1 MLHPTRPLMARPS
14 DTPRWGVIG
23 VCVRLATRCVVRGTQ
38 TMIMP
43 RRRPV
48 SAVAGLV
55 AIALVA
61 SCSGPGAPGGGVSV
75 NHSPPMQAPPQ
86 VQPNPDHIK
95 TLTVVLDNMTKNY
108 AQYADSS
115 PGPQDIVAY
124 HIGDLWKKGI
134 DGTGTTIALVE
145 GWDDPQINDV
155 IKKFDQ
161 EYGLPDP
168 EIQTIY
174 PSGNGHLPAQCP
186 PGMVALGSYGS
197 CEAWH
202 SELELDVEAAHLI
215 APYAKILITATPADS
230 EITDDA
236 ASQVAPPEMMQ
247 ALEYIGK
254 NHLADAISIS
264 DGTGESTYSYGKA
277 EITAQDPGPLSAAA
291 AGIPVMVAT
300 GDCGVVQNLAAASAQ
315 CGNTTKTPDTAAWDD
330 SPWVTAV
337 GGSVPNI
344 DTSGRRLGPDPL
356 WDRGKFS
363 EGAGYSA
370 VYPRPAYQDR
380 VGSLTR
386 SVPDITMDAQNGT
399 SEAAPLFAGVL
410 ALAAQLNHGSVGPIN
425 KVLYDVMGP
434 RATAAGIADVGT
446 GNNSVPAGPVAIP
459 GFAAGP
465 GFDVASGWGTID
477 ASRFVPELVA
487 AIRSHNGP
495 DSQQR
500 QAADALAR
508 LQHSIALTG
517 NGGSTYV
524 LAAGF
529 LPQHPVEL
537 DIDGNHV
544 ATITANTLGSVSYA
558 VDPALLKLPRGAHTV
573 TLKSML
579 LTATTNF
586 QTG

>member
-1 MLHPTRPLMARPS
+1 MTGSPARM
-14 DTPRWGVIG
+14 V
-23 VCVRLATRCVVRGTQ
+23 
-38 TMIMP
+38 
-43 RRRPV
+43 RRRAA
-48 SAVAGLV
+48 SAVGGLV
-55 AIALVA
+55 AIAFVA
-61 SCSGPGAPGGGVSV
+61 SCSGVGTPGGPAGAHS
-75 NHSPPMQAPPQ
+75 SPPTQAPPQ
-86 VQPNPDHIK
+86 VQPNPDHVK
-95 TLTVVLDNMTKNY
+95 TLTTVLDNMTKNY
-108 AQYADSS
+108 AQDAESS
-115 PGPQDIVAY
+115 PGPQDIVDY
-124 HIGDLWKKGI
+124 NIGDLWKKGI

-161 EYGLPDP
+161 KYGLPDP

-247 ALEYIGK
+247 ALEYIGR

-277 EITAQDPGPLSAAA
+277 EITAQDPGLLSAAA
-291 AGIPVMVAT
+291 AGIPVLVAT
-300 GDCGVVQNLAAASAQ
+300 GDCGVVQNLAVASAQ
-315 CGNTTKTPDTAAWDD
+315 CANTTKTPDTGTWDD

-356 WDRGKFS
+356 WAQGKFS

-370 VYPRPAYQDR
+370 VYPRPDYQAR
-380 VGSLTR
+380 VGTLPR

-410 ALAAQLNHGSVGPIN
+410 ALAAQLNHGSVGSIN
-425 KVLYDVMGP
+425 KVLYEVMGP
-434 RATAAGIADVGT
+434 RATSAGIADVLS
-446 GNNSVPAGPVAIP
+446 GNNSVPAEPVAIP

-477 ASRFVPELVA
+477 ASKFVPDLVA
-487 AIRSHNGP
+487 AVRAHNGP
-495 DSQQR
+495 DSLQR

-508 LQHSIALTG
+508 LQHSIDVTA
-517 NGGSTYV
+517 NGDSTYL

-537 DIDGNHV
+537 DIDGKHV

-558 VDPALLKLPRGAHTV
+558 VDPALVKLTRGAHTL

-579 LTATTNF
+579 LTATADF

>member
-1 MLHPTRPLMARPS
+1 MHANRPA
-14 DTPRWGVIG
+14 G
-23 VCVRLATRCVVRGTQ
+23 A
-38 TMIMP
+38 
-43 RRRPV
+43 
-48 SAVAGLV
+48 AAGLV
-55 AIALVA
+55 AIAFVA
-61 SCSGPGAPGGGVSV
+61 SCSGVGAPGGPAGPSA
-75 NHSPPMQAPPQ
+75 PQAAPQ
-86 VQPNPDHIK
+86 VQPNPDHVK
-95 TLTVVLDNMTKNY
+95 KLTAVLDNMTKNY
-108 AQYADSS
+108 AQYAESS
-115 PGPQDIVAY
+115 PGPQDIIGY
-124 HIGDLWKKGI
+124 NIGDLWKKGI

-186 PGMVALGSYGS
+186 PGMVGLGSYGS
-197 CEAWH
+197 CDAWH
-202 SELELDVEAAHLI
+202 RELELDVETAHLI

-254 NHLADAISIS
+254 SHLADAVSIS

-277 EITAQDPGPLSAAA
+277 EITAQDPGLLSAAA
-291 AGIPVMVAT
+291 AGIPVVEAT
-300 GDCGVVQNLAAASAQ
+300 GDCGVVQNLAVANAQ
-315 CGNTTKTPDTAAWDD
+315 CGKTTQTPDTAAWND

-337 GGSVPNI
+337 GGSVPNL
-344 DTSGRRLGPDPL
+344 DTTGRRLGPDPL
-356 WDRGKFS
+356 WGSGEFS

-370 VYPRPAYQDR
+370 VYPRPGYQDR

-386 SVPDITMDAQNGT
+386 SVPDITMDAQSGT

-425 KVLYDVMGP
+425 KVLYNVVGP
-434 RATAAGIADVGT
+434 RGAAAGIADVVSGS
-446 GNNSVPAGPVAIP
+446 NSVPTGSGYIP
-459 GFAAGP
+459 GFAAGT

-477 ASRFVPELVA
+477 ASKFVPELVA
-487 AIRSHNGP
+487 AVRAQHGP
-495 DSQQR
+495 DSQQHE
-500 QAADALAR
+500 AADALAR
-508 LQHSIALTG
+508 LQHSIALTA
-517 NGGSTYV
+517 NGGSTYL

-529 LPQHPVEL
+529 LPQHPVEVQ
-537 DIDGNHV
+537 IDGNHV
-544 ATITANTLGSVSYA
+544 ATLTANTLGSVSYA
-558 VDPALLKLPRGAHTV
+558 VDPGLLKLPRGAHTL

-579 LTATTNF
+579 LTATANF
-586 QTG
+586 QSG

>member
-1 MLHPTRPLMARPS
+1 
-14 DTPRWGVIG
+14 
-23 VCVRLATRCVVRGTQ
+23 
-38 TMIMP
+38 MP
-43 RRRPV
+43 RRGPAR
-48 SAVAGLV
+48 AVAGLV
-55 AIALVA
+55 AVTLVA
-61 SCSGPGAPGGGVSV
+61 SCGGAGVPGSPAGPSSSAQS
-75 NHSPPMQAPPQ
+75 QPPQ
-86 VQPNPDHIK
+86 VQPNPDHVK
-95 TLTVVLDNMTKNY
+95 TLTAVLDNMTRNY
-108 AQYADSS
+108 AHYAEST
-115 PGPQDIVAY
+115 PGPQDIVDY
-124 HIGDLWKKGI
+124 NIGDLWKKGI
-134 DGTGTTIALVE
+134 DGTGTTIALIE

-155 IKKFDQ
+155 IKTFDQ
-161 EYGLPDP
+161 KYGLPDP

-197 CEAWH
+197 CESWK
-202 SELELDVEAAHLI
+202 SELELDVATAHLI

-247 ALEYIGK
+247 GLEYIAQ

-277 EITAQDPGPLSAAA
+277 EITAQDPGLLSAAA

-300 GDCGVVQNLAAASAQ
+300 GDCGVVQNLAVASAQ

-330 SPWVTAV
+330 SPWVTAM
-337 GGSVPNI
+337 GGSVPNV
-344 DTSGRRLGPDPL
+344 DTAGRRLGPDPL
-356 WDRGKFS
+356 WAQGRFS

-370 VYPRPAYQDR
+370 VYPRPVYQNR
-380 VGSLTR
+380 VNSLTR

-399 SEAAPLFAGVL
+399 SEAAPMFAGVL

-425 KVLYDVMGP
+425 KMLYDVLGP
-434 RATAAGIADVGT
+434 RGAPAGIADVVT
-446 GNNSVPAGPVAIP
+446 GNNSVPAGTASIP
-459 GFAAGP
+459 GFAAGT

-477 ASRFVPELVA
+477 ASRFVLELVA
-487 AIRSHNGP
+487 AIRAHNGP
-495 DSQQR
+495 DSLQH
-500 QAADALAR
+500 QAADALTR
-508 LQHSIALTG
+508 LQHSIALTARG
-517 NGGSTYV
+517 DSTYL

-537 DIDGNHV
+537 DIDGHQL

-558 VDPALLKLPRGAHTV
+558 VDPALLKLPQGRHKL

-586 QTG
+586 PPA

>member
-1 MLHPTRPLMARPS
+1 MHANRPA
-14 DTPRWGVIG
+14 G
-23 VCVRLATRCVVRGTQ
+23 A
-38 TMIMP
+38 
-43 RRRPV
+43 
-48 SAVAGLV
+48 AAGLV
-55 AIALVA
+55 AIAFVA
-61 SCSGPGAPGGGVSV
+61 SCSGVGAPGGPAGA
-75 NHSPPMQAPPQ
+75 PTPLQAAPQ
-86 VQPNPDHIK
+86 VQPNPDHVK
-95 TLTVVLDNMTKNY
+95 KLTTVLDNMTKNY
-108 AQYADSS
+108 AQYAESS
-115 PGPQDIVAY
+115 PGPQDIIGY
-124 HIGDLWKKGI
+124 NIGDLWKKGI

-186 PGMVALGSYGS
+186 PGMVGLGSYGS

-202 SELELDVEAAHLI
+202 RELELDVETAHLI

-277 EITAQDPGPLSAAA
+277 EITAQDPGLLSAAA
-291 AGIPVMVAT
+291 AGIPVVEAT
-300 GDCGVVQNLAAASAQ
+300 GDCGVVQNLAVANAQ
-315 CGNTTKTPDTAAWDD
+315 CGKTTQTPDTAAWND

-337 GGSVPNI
+337 GGSVPNL
-344 DTSGRRLGPDPL
+344 DTTGRRLGPDPL
-356 WDRGKFS
+356 WGTGSKFS

-370 VYPRPAYQDR
+370 VYPRPGYQDR

-386 SVPDITMDAQNGT
+386 SVPDITMDAQSGT

-425 KVLYDVMGP
+425 KVLYNVVGP
-434 RATAAGIADVGT
+434 RGAAAGIADVVS
-446 GNNSVPAGPVAIP
+446 GNNSVPTGTGYIP
-459 GFAAGP
+459 GFAAGT

-477 ASRFVPELVA
+477 ASKFVPELVA
-487 AIRSHNGP
+487 AIRAQYGP
-495 DSQQR
+495 DSQQHE
-500 QAADALAR
+500 AADALAR
-508 LQHSIALTG
+508 LQHSIALTA
-517 NGGSTYV
+517 NGGTTYL
-524 LAAGF
+524 LAGGF
-529 LPQHPVEL
+529 LPQHPVEVQ
-537 DIDGNHV
+537 IDGNHV
-544 ATITANTLGSVSYA
+544 ATLTANTLGSVSYA
-558 VDPALLKLPRGAHTV
+558 VDPALLKLPRGAHTL

-579 LTATTNF
+579 LTATANF
-586 QTG
+586 QSG

>member
-1 MLHPTRPLMARPS
+1 
-14 DTPRWGVIG
+14 VIM
-23 VCVRLATRCVVRGTQ
+23 R
-38 TMIMP
+38 
-43 RRRPV
+43 RRRPA
-48 SAVAGLV
+48 SAAAGLL
-55 AIALVA
+55 AIAFVA
-61 SCSGPGAPGGGVSV
+61 SCNGVGAPGGPAGP
-75 NHSPPMQAPPQ
+75 HTPPQAAPQ
-86 VQPNPDHIK
+86 VQPNPDHVK
-95 TLTVVLDNMTKNY
+95 KLTAVLDNMTKNY
-108 AQYADSS
+108 AQYAESS
-115 PGPQDIVAY
+115 PGPQDILAY
-124 HIGDLWKKGI
+124 NIGDLWKKGI

-145 GWDDPQINDV
+145 GWEDPQINDV

-230 EITDDA
+230 EISDDA

-277 EITAQDPGPLSAAA
+277 EITAQEPGLLSAAA
-291 AGIPVMVAT
+291 AGIPVAEAT
-300 GDCGVVQNLAAASAQ
+300 GDCGVVQNLAVANAQ
-315 CGNTTKTPDTAAWDD
+315 CGNTTQTPDTAAWND
-330 SPWVTAV
+330 SPWVTAM
-337 GGSVPNI
+337 GGSVPNL
-344 DTSGRRLGPDPL
+344 DTTGRRLGPDPL
-356 WDRGKFS
+356 WGHGTFS
-363 EGAGYSA
+363 EGGGYSA

-386 SVPDITMDAQNGT
+386 SVPDITMDAQSGT

-434 RATAAGIADVGT
+434 RGSSAGIADVVS
-446 GNNSVPAGPVAIP
+446 GNNSVPTGTGTIAGFVA
-459 GFAAGP
+459 GT

-487 AIRSHNGP
+487 AVRAHNGA

-500 QAADALAR
+500 EAADALAR
-508 LQHSIALTG
+508 LQHSIALTA

-524 LAAGF
+524 LAEGF
-529 LPQHPVEL
+529 LPRHPVEL
-537 DIDGNHV
+537 EIDGNHV
-544 ATITANTLGSVSYA
+544 ATLTANTLGSVSYA
-558 VDPALLKLPRGAHTV
+558 VDPAPAKLPRGAHTL

-579 LTATTNF
+579 LTATANF
-586 QTG
+586 PSG

>member
-1 MLHPTRPLMARPS
+1 
-14 DTPRWGVIG
+14 
-23 VCVRLATRCVVRGTQ
+23 
-38 TMIMP
+38 
-43 RRRPV
+43 
-48 SAVAGLV
+48 
-55 AIALVA
+55 
-61 SCSGPGAPGGGVSV
+61 
-75 NHSPPMQAPPQ
+75 MQAPPQ
-86 VQPNPDHIK
+86 VQPNPDHVK
-95 TLTVVLDNMTKNY
+95 TLTAVLDNMTKNY
-108 AQYADSS
+108 AQYAESS

-124 HIGDLWKKGI
+124 NIGDLWKKGI

-277 EITAQDPGPLSAAA
+277 EIIAQDPGLLSAAA

-300 GDCGVVQNLAAASAQ
+300 GDCGVVQNLAVASAQ

-337 GGSVPNI
+337 GGSVPNV

-356 WDRGKFS
+356 WNRGKFS

-386 SVPDITMDAQNGT
+386 SVPDITLDAQNGT

-425 KVLYDVMGP
+425 KVLYEVMGP
-434 RATAAGIADVGT
+434 RATSAGIADVVT
-446 GNNSVPAGPVAIP
+446 GNNSVPAEPVAIP
-459 GFAAGP
+459 GFAAGT

-477 ASRFVPELVA
+477 ASRFVPELVG
-487 AIRSHNGP
+487 AIRAHNGP
-495 DSQQR
+495 DSLQH

-517 NGGSTYV
+517 NGGSTYL

-558 VDPALLKLPRGAHTV
+558 VDPALLKLSRGAHTL

>member
-1 MLHPTRPLMARPS
+1 MLHATRPTTRPTRLPPA
-14 DTPRWGVIG
+14 
-23 VCVRLATRCVVRGTQ
+23 
-38 TMIMP
+38 
-43 RRRPV
+43 V

-55 AIALVA
+55 AITLVA
-61 SCSGPGAPGGGVSV
+61 SCSGAGAPGGPTGVNS
-75 NHSPPMQAPPQ
+75 SPPMHAAPQ
-86 VQPNPDHIK
+86 VQPNPDHVK
-95 TLTVVLDNMTKNY
+95 TLTAVLDNMTKNY
-108 AQYADSS
+108 AQYAESS

-124 HIGDLWKKGI
+124 NIGDLWKKGI

-277 EITAQDPGPLSAAA
+277 EVIAQDPGLLSAAA

-300 GDCGVVQNLAAASAQ
+300 GDCGVVQNLAVASSQ

-337 GGSVPNI
+337 GGSVPNV
-344 DTSGRRLGPDPL
+344 DTSGRRLGPDPV
-356 WDRGKFS
+356 WNRGRFS

-386 SVPDITMDAQNGT
+386 SVPDITLDAQNGT

-425 KVLYDVMGP
+425 KVLYEVMGP
-434 RATAAGIADVGT
+434 RATAAGIADVVT
-446 GNNSVPAGPVAIP
+446 GNNSVPAEPVAIP
-459 GFAAGP
+459 GFAAGA

-487 AIRSHNGP
+487 EIRAHNGP
-495 DSQQR
+495 DSLQH
-500 QAADALAR
+500 QAAEALAR

-517 NGGSTYV
+517 NGGSPYL

-558 VDPALLKLPRGAHTV
+558 VDPALLKLPPGAHTL

-579 LTATTNF
+579 LTEATNF

>member
-1 MLHPTRPLMARPS
+1 MPQFGWWRPIAP
-14 DTPRWGVIG
+14 
-23 VCVRLATRCVVRGTQ
+23 A
-38 TMIMP
+38 
-43 RRRPV
+43 
-48 SAVAGLV
+48 LV
-55 AIALVA
+55 AIAFAA
-61 SCSGPGAPGGGVSV
+61 SCSGSGVPNGTNSSPAP
-75 NHSPPMQAPPQ
+75 QALPK
-86 VQPNPDHIK
+86 VQPNPDHVK
-95 TLTVVLDNMTKNY
+95 TLTAVLDNMTRKY
-108 AQYADSS
+108 AQYAESS
-115 PGPQDIVAY
+115 PGPQDIVTY
-124 HIGDLWKKGI
+124 NIGELWKKGI

-145 GWDDPQINDV
+145 GWDDPEINDV
-155 IKKFDQ
+155 LKKFDQ
-161 EYGLPDP
+161 DYGLPDP

-174 PSGNGHLPAQCP
+174 PSGNGHLPAKCP

-247 ALEYIGK
+247 ALEYIGS

-277 EITAQDPGPLSAAA
+277 EITAQDPGLLAAAA
-291 AGIPVMVAT
+291 AGIPVLVAT
-300 GDCGVVQNLAAASAQ
+300 GDCGVVQNLAVASAQ
-315 CGNTTKTPDTAAWDD
+315 CGNTTTTPDTGTWDD

-337 GGSVPNI
+337 GGSVPNV

-356 WDRGKFS
+356 WAQGKFS

-380 VGSLTR
+380 VSSVTHGVMR

-425 KVLYDVMGP
+425 KVLYDVLGP
-434 RATAAGIADVGT
+434 RATAGGIADVVT
-446 GNNSVPAGPVAIP
+446 GNNSVPTGTGTIP
-459 GFAAGP
+459 GFTAGT

-477 ASRFVPELVA
+477 ASRFVPELVRA
-487 AIRSHNGP
+487 VRSHNGA
-495 DSQQR
+495 DALQH
-500 QAADALAR
+500 QAADALAG
-508 LQHSIALTG
+508 LQHSIALTVDG
-517 NGGSTYV
+517 DSTYL
-524 LAAGF
+524 LAPGF

-537 DIDGNHV
+537 DVDGNHV

-558 VDPALLKLPRGAHTV
+558 LDPALFKLPQRTHTV
-573 TLKSML
+573 TLRSML
-579 LTATTNF
+579 LTATANF
-586 QTG
+586 PKG

>member
-1 MLHPTRPLMARPS
+1 MS
-14 DTPRWGVIG
+14 
-23 VCVRLATRCVVRGTQ
+23 
-38 TMIMP
+38 
-43 RRRPV
+43 
-48 SAVAGLV
+48 
-55 AIALVA
+55 
-61 SCSGPGAPGGGVSV
+61 SCSGAGITGSPAGANS
-75 NHSPPMQAPPQ
+75 SPPPQ
-86 VQPNPDHIK
+86 VQANPDHVK
-95 TLTVVLDNMTKNY
+95 KLTAVLDNMTKNY
-108 AQYADSS
+108 PQYADSS
-115 PGPQDIVAY
+115 PGPQDIVDY
-124 HIGDLWKKGI
+124 NIGDLWKKGI

-155 IKKFDQ
+155 IKEFDQ

-202 SELELDVEAAHLI
+202 NELELDVKAAHLI

-247 ALEYIGK
+247 ALEYIGR

-277 EITAQDPGPLSAAA
+277 EITAQDPGLLSAAA

-300 GDCGVVQNLAAASAQ
+300 GDCGAVQNLAVANAQ

-337 GGSVPNI
+337 GGSVPNL
-344 DTSGRRLGPDPL
+344 DTSGRRLGADPL
-356 WDRGKFS
+356 WARGKFS

-370 VYPRPAYQDR
+370 VYPRPTYQDR

-386 SVPDITMDAQNGT
+386 SVPDITMDAQDGT
-399 SEAAPLFAGVL
+399 SEAAPMFAGVL

-425 KVLYDVMGP
+425 KVLYEVMGP
-434 RATAAGIADVGT
+434 RATAAGVVDVVT
-446 GNNSVPAGPVAIP
+446 GNNSVPAEPVAVP
-459 GFAAGP
+459 GFAAAT

-477 ASRFVPELVA
+477 ASRFVPEFVA
-487 AIRSHNGP
+487 AIRGHNGP
-495 DSQQR
+495 DSLQR

-508 LQHSIALTG
+508 LRHSITLTA
-517 NGGSTYV
+517 NGDSTYL

-537 DIDGNHV
+537 DVDGKHV
-544 ATITANTLGSVSYA
+544 TTLTANTLGSVSYA
-558 VDPALLKLPRGAHTV
+558 VDPALLKLARGAHTL
-573 TLKSML
+573 TLKSLL
-579 LTATTNF
+579 LTATANF
-586 QTG
+586 PTG

>member
-1 MLHPTRPLMARPS
+1 M
-14 DTPRWGVIG
+14 
-23 VCVRLATRCVVRGTQ
+23 
-38 TMIMP
+38 
-43 RRRPV
+43 
-48 SAVAGLV
+48 
-55 AIALVA
+55 
-61 SCSGPGAPGGGVSV
+61 
-75 NHSPPMQAPPQ
+75 
-86 VQPNPDHIK
+86 QPNPEHVK
-95 TLTVVLDNMTKNY
+95 KLTAVLDNMTKNY
-108 AQYADSS
+108 AQYADAT
-115 PGPQDIVAY
+115 PGLQDIVGY
-124 HIGDLWKKGI
+124 NIGDLWKKGI

-145 GWDDPQINDV
+145 GWDDPQIDGI
-155 IKKFDQ
+155 IKRFDQ

-168 EIQTIY
+168 VIQTIY

-186 PGMVALGSYGS
+186 AGMVALGSYGS
-197 CEAWH
+197 CAAWRG
-202 SELELDVEAAHLI
+202 ELELDVEAAHLI

-247 ALEYIGK
+247 SLEYLST

-277 EITAQDPGPLSAAA
+277 EITAQDPGLLAAAA

-300 GDCGVVQNLAAASAQ
+300 GDCGAVQNLAVANAQ
-315 CGNTTKTPDTAAWDD
+315 CGTTTATPDTAVWDD

-344 DTSGRRLGPDPL
+344 DTSGRRVGLDPL
-356 WDRGKFS
+356 WGHGKFS

-370 VYPRPAYQDR
+370 VYPRPTYQDR

-386 SVPDITMDAQNGT
+386 SVPDITMDAQHGT

-425 KVLYDVMGP
+425 QVLYDVVGP
-434 RATAAGIADVGT
+434 RGAAAGIADVVT
-446 GNNSVPAGPVAIP
+446 GNNSVPAAA

-487 AIRSHNGP
+487 AIRAQNGTLSH
-495 DSQQR
+495 
-500 QAADALAR
+500 QAADALTR
-508 LQHSIALTG
+508 LQHSISLTG

-537 DIDGNHV
+537 DIDGHQV
-544 ATITANTLGSVSYA
+544 ATLTANTLGSVSYA
-558 VDPALLKLPRGAHTV
+558 VDPVLLKLPRGSHTL

-579 LTATTNF
+579 LTATSNF

>member
-1 MLHPTRPLMARPS
+1 MLHPTRPTTRP
-14 DTPRWGVIG
+14 T
-23 VCVRLATRCVVRGTQ
+23 RLSPA
-38 TMIMP
+38 
-43 RRRPV
+43 V
-48 SAVAGLV
+48 SVVAGLV
-55 AIALVA
+55 AIAFVA
-61 SCSGPGAPGGGVSV
+61 SCSGPGAPGSPAGV
-75 NHSPPMQAPPQ
+75 NNSPPMQAPPQ
-86 VQPNPDHIK
+86 VQPNPDHVK
-95 TLTVVLDNMTKNY
+95 TLTAVLDNMTKNY
-108 AQYADSS
+108 AQYAESS

-124 HIGDLWKKGI
+124 NIGDLWKKGI

-277 EITAQDPGPLSAAA
+277 EIIAQDPGLLSAAA

-300 GDCGVVQNLAAASAQ
+300 GDCGVVQNLAVASAQ

-337 GGSVPNI
+337 GGSVPNV

-356 WDRGKFS
+356 WNRGKFS

-386 SVPDITMDAQNGT
+386 SVPDITLDAQNGT

-425 KVLYDVMGP
+425 KVLYEVMGP
-434 RATAAGIADVGT
+434 RATSAGIADVVT
-446 GNNSVPAGPVAIP
+446 GNNSVPAEPVAIP
-459 GFAAGP
+459 GFAAGT

-477 ASRFVPELVA
+477 ASRFVPELVG
-487 AIRSHNGP
+487 AIRAHNGP
-495 DSQQR
+495 DSLQH

-517 NGGSTYV
+517 NGGSTYL

-558 VDPALLKLPRGAHTV
+558 VDPALLKLSRGAHTL